1 MARTLDRS
9 QPYGELFGDLTGRR
23 YEQDGAYFDAGGIEV
38 GADAGSADTGA
49 ADSAA
54 PESTTIT
61 LKGKAKAPAPVGTA
75 TQVDA
80 QLAAQ

>member
-9 QPYGELFGDLTGRR
+9 KPYGELFGDLTGRR
-23 YEQDGAYFDAGGIEV
+23 YEQEGAYFDAGGSEV

-49 ADSAA
+49 ADPPAE
-54 PESTTIT
+54 PTTIT
-61 LKGKAKAPAPVGTA
+61 FKGKAKAPAAVGTA

>member
-38 GADAGSADTGA
+38 GADAGVADPGGADPSAT
-49 ADSAA
+49 
-54 PESTTIT
+54 ESTTIT
-61 LKGKAKAPAPVGTA
+61 LKGKAKAAAA

>member
-9 QPYGELFGDLTGRR
+9 QPYGELFGDFTGRR
-23 YEQDGAYFDAGGIEV
+23 YEQDGAYFDAAGIEV
-38 GADAGSADTGA
+38 GAAGDVAADPVA
-49 ADSAA
+49 ADS
-54 PESTTIT
+54 STIT
-61 LKGKAKAPAPVGTA
+61 LKGKAKAPAAVGTA

>member
-9 QPYGELFGDLTGRR
+9 QPYGELFGYLTGRR

-38 GADAGSADTGA
+38 GADAGLADAGA
-49 ADSAA
+49 ADPTA
-54 PESTTIT
+54 ESTTIT
-61 LKGKAKAPAPVGTA
+61 LKGKAKAPAAVGTA

>member
-9 QPYGELFGDLTGRR
+9 KPYGELFGDLTGRR
-23 YEQDGAYFDAGGIEV
+23 YEQEGAYFDAGGSEM
-38 GADAGSADTGA
+38 GADAGSADPSGA
-49 ADSAA
+49 DASA

-61 LKGKAKAPAPVGTA
+61 LKGKAKAAAT

>member
-9 QPYGELFGDLTGRR
+9 KPYGELFGDLTGRR

-38 GADAGSADTGA
+38 GADAGLADPGA
-49 ADSAA
+49 GDPSA

-61 LKGKAKAPAPVGTA
+61 LKGKAKAATT